1 MRIRRNLS
9 FAAAL
14 ILGAGAAY
22 AADVPNFNQMDKDND
37 GALTTSEAAANPKLA
52 DQFARVDDDGDGRLS
67 RFEYLQI
74 MGRQDLHNLRG
85 SIAEFID
92 PDDKAPLAAG
102 GQASAQQRGG
112 GQASAS
118 TGAQQQGPQ
127 APAMAASSQ
136 LIRNVQQQLQ
146 AKGIDAGP
154 VDGIWGPQTHQGLT
168 DFQQAQGLEAS
179 GQLNGPTLAAL
190 GIAGQQSASAGNSA
204 SAGQSASGGSSASA
218 GSGLPSFQ
226 RADKNN
232 DGNVSREEFE
242 AAMDKTR

>member
-74 MGRQDLHNLRG
+74 MGRQDLYNLRG
-85 SIAEFID
+85 SIAEFLD
-92 PDDKAPLAAG
+92 PDGKAPLAAG
-102 GQASAQQRGG
+102 GQASA
-112 GQASAS
+112 SS
-118 TGAQQQGPQ
+118 GAQQQGPQ

-136 LIRNVQQQLQ
+136 LVRNVQQQLQ

-190 GIAGQQSASAGNSA
+190 GIAGQQSASVGNSA
-204 SAGQSASGGSSASA
+204 SAGQSASGGGSASA

-232 DGNVSREEFE
+232 DGNVSHEEFE